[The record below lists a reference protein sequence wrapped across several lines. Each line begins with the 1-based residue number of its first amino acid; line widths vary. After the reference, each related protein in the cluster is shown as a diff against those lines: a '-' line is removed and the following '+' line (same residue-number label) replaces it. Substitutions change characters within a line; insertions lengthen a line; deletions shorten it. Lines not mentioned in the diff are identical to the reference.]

1 MPAIIRF
8 SAKLTTP
15 RGVRELPPTQAQ
27 LRASLSMNTAL
38 VTEIMPAMQSNRATS
53 NSRPG

>member
-27 LRASLSMNTAL
+27 LRA
-38 VTEIMPAMQSNRATS
+38 RATS

>member
-1 MPAIIRF
+1 MPAVV
-8 SAKLTTP
+8 SP
-15 RGVRELPPTQAQ
+15 
-27 LRASLSMNTAL
+27 ASLSPQAMAEIDSRSAPPMSAMNTAL